1 MYQAF
6 EQLETRDLVSI
17 AIREKE
23 LTAMDDLL
31 AQYPSLHE
39 LVALTVEE
47 IQSITGLTKAKAQQ
61 FKAILELA
69 RRYATYQAP
78 KPTSISGPKDVAA
91 LLADTAC
98 LDREVFKTIL
108 LNTKHHVLS
117 VETVAIGGLAS
128 CSVHPREVFKAA
140 IKRSASA
147 VILAHNH
154 PSGDPE
160 PSSDD
165 IKLTQ
170 RFVVLGKLLGIPVL
184 DHIVIGTY
192 GYVSINERG
201 GIQ

>member
-31 AQYPSLHE
+31 AQYPRCTSYGPNGRGDPEHHWPH
-39 LVALTVEE
+39 
-47 IQSITGLTKAKAQQ
+47 KAKAQQ

-154 PSGDPE
+154 PSGDPV